1 MFFTLNFIIVMLI
14 VLFQERAQ
22 SLKGK
27 SKDPNGN
34 HKPKSATRKSSSS
47 KVIKNCNEMLNDF
60 DRKRSGSHQK

>member
-1 MFFTLNFIIVMLI
+1 MII

-47 KVIKNCNEMLNDF
+47 KVIKNCHEMIYMTL
-60 DRKRSGSHQK
+60 RSGSHQK